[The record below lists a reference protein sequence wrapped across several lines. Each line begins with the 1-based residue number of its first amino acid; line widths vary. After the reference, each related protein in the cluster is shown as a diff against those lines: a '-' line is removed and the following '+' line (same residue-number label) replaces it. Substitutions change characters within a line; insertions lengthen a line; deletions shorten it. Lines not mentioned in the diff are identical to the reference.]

1 MTDATLPSLADIE
14 SAAATVHRAFAPTPQ
29 SRWALLQAHIDHV
42 VQVSDDEA
50 AHAMR
55 ALYNDTHNVAEGA
68 GAAAFAA
75 ALQQR
80 DRLRGQCVGVSLT
93 GANVDA
99 AVLARVLQQA

>member
-1 MTDATLPSLADIE
+1 MSKTI
-14 SAAATVHRAFAPTPQ
+14 
-29 SRWALLQAHIDHV
+29 V
-42 VQVSDDEA
+42 VYHSGYGHTKRIAEV
-50 AHAMR
+50 
-55 ALYNDTHNVAEGA
+55 VAEGA

>member
-1 MTDATLPSLADIE
+1 MPTLPTLAEIE
-14 SAAATVHRAFAPTPQ
+14 AAAQVVYRALAPTPQ
-29 SRWALLQAHIDHV
+29 YRWALLQAHLDHV